1 MLLVMKKIAHLIQ
14 NDEQVQETLIVSIIL
29 AAIVTVS
36 VLFI

>member
-1 MLLVMKKIAHLIQ
+1 MKKITTQLNPQIA
-14 NDEQVQETLIVSIIL
+14 ETLIVSVIL